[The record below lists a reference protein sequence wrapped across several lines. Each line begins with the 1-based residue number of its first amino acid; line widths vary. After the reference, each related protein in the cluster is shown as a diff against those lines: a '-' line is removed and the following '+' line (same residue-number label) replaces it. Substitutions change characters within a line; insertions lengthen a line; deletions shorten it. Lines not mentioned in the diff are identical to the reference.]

1 MALFNES
8 KFINNQMH
16 PVFYVRKMIEDDVN
30 EVLEI
35 WGENDLHE
43 GTETI
48 KSFLKVDPDGF
59 WVAVDDAHGMSVEV
73 CFEYDFLFIFIFKFE
88 NHFIIFVCF
97 ISFENI
103 AVFIGIWHF
112 PFEKKLLLSNCEI

>member
-48 KSFLKVDPDGF
+48 KSFSKVDPDGF
-59 WVAVDDAHGMSVEV
+59 WVAVDDAHGMSV
-73 CFEYDFLFIFIFKFE
+73 
-88 NHFIIFVCF
+88 
-97 ISFENI
+97 
-103 AVFIGIWHF
+103 
-112 PFEKKLLLSNCEI
+112 KLLLV